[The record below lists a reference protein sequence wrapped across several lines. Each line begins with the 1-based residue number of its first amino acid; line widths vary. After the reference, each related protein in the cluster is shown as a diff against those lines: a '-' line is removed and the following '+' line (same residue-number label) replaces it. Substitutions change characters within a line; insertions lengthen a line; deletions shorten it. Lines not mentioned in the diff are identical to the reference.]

1 MDTGAMIKGHISL
14 QKQAFNNFMDAM
26 AIFQD
31 QAVRANRILA
41 DQIKIDEKAR
51 EFADQWRMAL
61 NKGRDDFRAQVNE
74 AYARIEELY
83 DGSRAKSAIKKARG
97 LIKKAGEALKK
108 VTAFNNA

>member
-1 MDTGAMIKGHISL
+1 LQNGLKKSAFQGGVIKEEKNMDTGAMIKGHISL

-83 DGSRAKSAIKKARG
+83 DGSEQHLRSEK
-97 LIKKAGEALKK
+97 
-108 VTAFNNA
+108 

>member
-1 MDTGAMIKGHISL
+1 MDTGAMIKGYISL
-14 QKQAFNNFMDAM
+14 QKQAFNNFMDFM

-61 NKGRDDFRAQVNE
+61 DKGRDDFRAQVNE
-74 AYARIEELY
+74 AYTRMEEF
-83 DGSRAKSAIKKARG
+83 SAGLESKQPSKTQEQSSKKQEKPS
-97 LIKKAGEALKK
+97 KK
-108 VTAFNNA
+108 